1 MERKTVYWIGLAV
14 CVVAVLGPPSVCSAQ
29 TVIFTPPSWDTRAA
43 SATIKG
49 SEVEYI
55 IESGS
60 QTAPRR
66 YLLSQW
72 NGTDPSPFIT
82 VVVWSP
88 ATRESVQVS
97 AFGVPGQGAG
107 ATVLEFQVGTTRL
120 TEVAASVV
128 QAVNQN
134 ASVGLA
140 GLSAAMSTTML
151 RHDLARMVTD
161 LSTTAFGATTPCV
174 HGLAMLALSSGSA
187 AVPGLEAF
195 SDQWTASARDLIVP
209 NTLYQDPLPPPPG
222 GGGGPGPLGN
232 YVQCLQNAC
241 VYDCGGTWEDLPVS
255 RCHCNFPSIICAACY
270 TMSIYP
276 CLFELIPWGPG

>member
-1 MERKTVYWIGLAV
+1 MERKSVYWIGLAF
-14 CVVAVLGPPSVCSAQ
+14 CVVAVLGPPSVCSAR

-128 QAVNQN
+128 QAVNQD

-140 GLSAAMSTTML
+140 GLGAAMSTTML

-209 NTLYQDPLPPPPG
+209 NILYQDHHPVEVAVPALWGTTSSASRTRVCTIAVALGRICRLVGATATSPPLSARRVTPCQSTPA
-222 GGGGPGPLGN
+222 
-232 YVQCLQNAC
+232 CL
-241 VYDCGGTWEDLPVS
+241 S
-255 RCHCNFPSIICAACY
+255 
-270 TMSIYP
+270 
-276 CLFELIPWGPG
+276 